1 MLPKRVCKPPK
12 RLEDFDTGLGGQ
24 EAESKS
30 QSQKKKTKLSDQT
43 EKVGKNGKN
52 SDLPDQVIAKKKS
65 VKIDISVDA
74 LKKIEPL
81 NMLLYQLQKALKN
94 EFPRANISG
103 SKDDLARR
111 LTVMR
116 NNVKN
121 KPAFAFEY
129 AISDEELKGW

>member
-1 MLPKRVCKPPK
+1 MLPKRVSKPPK

-30 QSQKKKTKLSDQT
+30 QSQKKKAKLSDQT
-43 EKVGKNGKN
+43 KVGKNV
-52 SDLPDQVIAKKKS
+52 DLPDQVIAKKKS

-74 LKKIEPL
+74 LKKIEPVD
-81 NMLLYQLQKALKN
+81 MLLYQLQKALKN

-111 LTVMR
+111 LAVMR
-116 NNVKN
+116 NNIKN

>member
-1 MLPKRVCKPPK
+1 MLPKRVSKPPK

-30 QSQKKKTKLSDQT
+30 QSQKKKAKLSDQT
-43 EKVGKNGKN
+43 KVGKNV
-52 SDLPDQVIAKKKS
+52 DLPDQVIAKKKS

-74 LKKIEPL
+74 LKKIEPVD
-81 NMLLYQLQKALKN
+81 MLLYQLQKALKN

-111 LTVMR
+111 LNVMR
-116 NNVKN
+116 NNVNN
-121 KPAFAFEY
+121 KPDFAFEY
-129 AISDEELKGW
+129 FISDEELFGW

>member
-1 MLPKRVCKPPK
+1 MLPKRVSKPPK

-30 QSQKKKTKLSDQT
+30 QSQKKKTKLSNQT
-43 EKVGKNGKN
+43 EKVGKNA
-52 SDLPDQVIAKKKS
+52 DLPDQVIAKKKS
-65 VKIDISVDA
+65 VKIDISVDD
-74 LKKIEPL
+74 LKKIEPV

-111 LTVMR
+111 LAVMR
-116 NNVKN
+116 NNIKN